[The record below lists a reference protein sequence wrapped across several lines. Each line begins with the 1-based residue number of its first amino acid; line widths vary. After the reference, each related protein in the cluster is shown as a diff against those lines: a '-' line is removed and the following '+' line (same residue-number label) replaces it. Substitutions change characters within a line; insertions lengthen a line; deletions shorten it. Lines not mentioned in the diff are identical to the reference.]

1 MVRQLDFSVAV
12 KAFAAE
18 KEGVM
23 IKENVA
29 AVLKELPPGVTLV
42 AAAKTRTPEE
52 ILEAV
57 EAGVTVV
64 GHNYVQEAERAV
76 AAVGA
81 AVTWHM
87 IGHLQSNKAKKAVS
101 LFDMVETVDSMK
113 LARALNKASGEAGK
127 VMDVLIEVNIAE
139 EEQKAGVMPGDMMPL
154 AGAISEL
161 PSLSLR
167 GLMTMG
173 PLVDDPEMLRPYFRK
188 ARELFE
194 TLAKEAPNGAGI
206 DCLSMGMSD
215 SYRVAVEEGATMV
228 RLGTTL
234 FGSRQYP

>member
-1 MVRQLDFSVAV
+1 
-12 KAFAAE
+12 
-18 KEGVM
+18 M
-23 IKENVA
+23 IKDNVA
-29 AVLKELPPGVTLV
+29 AVLKELPPGVVLV

-52 ILEAV
+52 ILEVV

-64 GHNYVQEAERAV
+64 GHNYVQEAERAA
-76 AAVGA
+76 AAVGQ
-81 AVTWHM
+81 AVKWHM
-87 IGHLQSNKAKKAVS
+87 IGHLQSNKAKKAAS
-101 LFDMVETVDSMK
+101 IFDMVETVDSLK

-127 VMDVLIEVNIAE
+127 IMDVLIEVNIAE
-139 EEQKAGVMPGDMMPL
+139 EEQKAGVMPGDVMSI
-154 AGAISEL
+154 ARGVAEF

-173 PLVDDPEMLRPYFRK
+173 PFVGDPEMLRPYFRR

-194 TLAKEAPNGAGI
+194 VLAGEAPNGAVI

-234 FGSRQYP
+234 FGPRQYQ

>member
-1 MVRQLDFSVAV
+1 
-12 KAFAAE
+12 
-18 KEGVM
+18 M
-23 IKENVA
+23 IKEKVA

-64 GHNYVQEAERAV
+64 GHNYVQEAERAA
-76 AAVGA
+76 AAVGHG
-81 AVTWHM
+81 VKWHM
-87 IGHLQSNKAKKAVS
+87 IGHLQSNKAKKAAS
-101 LFDMVETVDSMK
+101 IFDMVETVDSMK
-113 LARALNKASGEAGK
+113 LARALNKASGEADK
-127 VMDVLIEVNIAE
+127 VMEVLIEINIAE
-139 EEQKAGVMPGDMMPL
+139 EEQKAGVMPGDVMPL
-154 AGAISEL
+154 ARAISEM
-161 PSLSLR
+161 PNLSLR

-173 PLVDDPEMLRPYFRK
+173 PLVEDAEMLRPYFRK

-194 TLAKEAPNGAGI
+194 ILVEEAPNGAKV

-228 RLGTTL
+228 RVGTTL
-234 FGSRQYP
+234 FGPRQYQ